1 MKSLV
6 KRLKKYKLL
15 YLVLLV
21 AMAYYFVMLYIPIF
35 WGFELSF
42 KEMKIGSTISGA
54 PWVGLQNYKYV
65 FSNPEIFKLLKN
77 TLLISVCR
85 LVFTTIPPI
94 LLTIAIFDLKNKA
107 YQKFCQTMVYIPH
120 FFSWV
125 IIYGIVYAFFSGNGL
140 VNGIIRMFGGQP
152 ENFLTSSKAF
162 VPLLIG
168 SQLWKEVGWNTIL
181 YFAALTSVD
190 TQLYEAAKID
200 GANSRQLLRFIK
212 IPMIRSSI
220 TICVFMAI
228 SRAFMS
234 FDVNLTLTAGGPFK
248 STELLALKIYQTAFS
263 NFDYGKGQAE
273 ALVLFVIVAIISLVQ
288 VSVSKKGEV
297 QA

>member
-1 MKSLV
+1 MGYIWNYIFSFALTKVGAVTGWGLFQKSWLTSPGTA
-6 KRLKKYKLL
+6 
-15 YLVLLV
+15 LV
-21 AMAYYFVMLYIPIF
+21 ALIVVAVWQLSGYLKVIYVAGLTNVSKDML
-35 WGFELSF
+35 
-42 KEMKIGSTISGA
+42 
-54 PWVGLQNYKYV
+54 
-65 FSNPEIFKLLKN
+65 
-77 TLLISVCR
+77 
-85 LVFTTIPPI
+85 
-94 LLTIAIFDLKNKA
+94 
-107 YQKFCQTMVYIPH
+107 
-120 FFSWV
+120 
-125 IIYGIVYAFFSGNGL
+125 
-140 VNGIIRMFGGQP
+140 
-152 ENFLTSSKAF
+152 
-162 VPLLIG
+162 
-168 SQLWKEVGWNTIL
+168 
-181 YFAALTSVD
+181 
-190 TQLYEAAKID
+190 EAAKID

>member
-1 MKSLV
+1 MK
-6 KRLKKYKLL
+6 KKKNEIKLFCE
-15 YLVLLV
+15 
-21 AMAYYFVMLYIPIF
+21 FV
-35 WGFELSF
+35 
-42 KEMKIGSTISGA
+42 
-54 PWVGLQNYKYV
+54 
-65 FSNPEIFKLLKN
+65 
-77 TLLISVCR
+77 
-85 LVFTTIPPI
+85 IPPMLI
-94 LLTIAIFDLKNKA
+94 WASI
-107 YQKFCQTMVYIPH
+107 VVIPL
-120 FFSWV
+120 
-125 IIYGIVYAFFSGNGL
+125 IYGIYLTFTNWNGL
-140 VNGIIRMFGGQP
+140 SPNYDLVALIVVAVWQLSGYLMVIYVAG
-152 ENFLTSSKAF
+152 LTNVSKDM
-162 VPLLIG
+162 L
-168 SQLWKEVGWNTIL
+168 
-181 YFAALTSVD
+181 
-190 TQLYEAAKID
+190 EAAKID

>member
-77 TLLISVCR
+77 TLFISVCR

-125 IIYGIVYAFFSGNGL
+125 IIYGIVYAFFSGNGF

-152 ENFLTSSKAF
+152 EKLPDFLKSLCSASDRFSAVERGRLEHDF
-162 VPLLIG
+162 VFCR
-168 SQLWKEVGWNTIL
+168 SD
-181 YFAALTSVD
+181 F
-190 TQLYEAAKID
+190 
-200 GANSRQLLRFIK
+200 SRY
-212 IPMIRSSI
+212 SA
-220 TICVFMAI
+220 V
-228 SRAFMS
+228 
-234 FDVNLTLTAGGPFK
+234 
-248 STELLALKIYQTAFS
+248 
-263 NFDYGKGQAE
+263 
-273 ALVLFVIVAIISLVQ
+273 
-288 VSVSKKGEV
+288 
-297 QA
+297 